1 MCENRLH
8 LSTFN
13 TYIMNH
19 FIDQI
24 AECVENGKVNLT
36 SPYPPQM
43 KGQPGADELTRQA
56 LDEGVAPSDI
66 LNLALVEA
74 MNRVGQ
80 KYTENKIFVPQMLL
94 SAKAMSASMAHL
106 KPFFQSGE
114 VKRKGVVLMGTVM
127 GDLHDIGKNLCC
139 MMVEG
144 AGWEVIDLGVDVKPE
159 KFITSLD
166 TYPQAIVGLSALLT
180 TTMVNMASIITAIRQ
195 KYPETKVIV
204 GGAPVNLDFAKKIE
218 ANGYG
223 KDPQELIMWLKEN
236 VA

>member
-1 MCENRLH
+1 MSNLI
-8 LSTFN
+8 N
-13 TYIMNH
+13 
-19 FIDQI
+19 QI
-24 AECVENGKVNLT
+24 SECVENGKVNLA

-56 LDEGVAPSDI
+56 LDEGVAPGDI
-66 LNLALVEA
+66 LNLALVPA
-74 MNRVGQ
+74 MNHVGQ

-114 VKRKGVVLMGTVM
+114 VKRKGVMIMGTVM

-144 AGWEVIDLGVDVKPE
+144 AGWEVVDLGVDVKPE
-159 KFITSLD
+159 QFVNALD
-166 TYPQAIVGLSALLT
+166 THPKAIVGLSALLT
-180 TTMVNMASIITAIRQ
+180 TTMVNMGNIITAIRQ
-195 KYPETKVIV
+195 KYPETKVAV
-204 GGAPVNLDFAKKIE
+204 GGAPVNNDFAKSVG

-223 KDPQELIMWLKEN
+223 KDPQELINWLDRN

>member
-1 MCENRLH
+1 MSNL
-8 LSTFN
+8 
-13 TYIMNH
+13 
-19 FIDQI
+19 IDQI
-24 AECVENGKVNLT
+24 SECVENGKVNLS

-56 LDEGVAPSDI
+56 LEEGI
-66 LNLALVEA
+66 LPADVLNKALVPA

-106 KPFFQSGE
+106 KPYFQSGE
-114 VKRKGVVLMGTVM
+114 IKRKGVMIIGTVM

-159 KFITSLD
+159 QFLSALD
-166 TYPQAIVGLSALLT
+166 THPNAIVGLSALLT
-180 TTMVNMASIITAIRQ
+180 TTMVNMGNIITAIRQ
-195 KYPETKVIV
+195 KYPETKVAV
-204 GGAPVNLDFAKKIE
+204 GGAPVNNDFANSIG

-223 KDPQELIMWLKEN
+223 KDPQELIMWLDRQ

>member
-1 MCENRLH
+1 MSNLLE
-8 LSTFN
+8 
-13 TYIMNH
+13 
-19 FIDQI
+19 QI
-24 AECVENGKVNLT
+24 SECVENGKVNLS

-56 LDEGVAPSDI
+56 LDEGIAPGDV
-66 LNLALVEA
+66 LNNALVPA

-114 VKRKGVVLMGTVM
+114 VQRKGVFIMGTVM

-159 KFITSLD
+159 QFLSALD
-166 TYPQAIVGLSALLT
+166 ANPNAVVGLSALLT
-180 TTMVNMASIITAIRQ
+180 TTMVNMGNIIATIRQ
-195 KYPETKVIV
+195 KYPDTKVAV
-204 GGAPVNLDFAKKIE
+204 GGAPVNNDFANSIG

-223 KDPQELIMWLKEN
+223 KDPQELIMWLDRN

>member
-1 MCENRLH
+1 MSNLIE
-8 LSTFN
+8 
-13 TYIMNH
+13 
-19 FIDQI
+19 QI
-24 AECVENGKVNLT
+24 SECVENGKVNLS

-43 KGQPGADELTRQA
+43 KGLPGADELTRQA
-56 LDEGVAPSDI
+56 LDEGISPGDV
-66 LNLALVEA
+66 LNKALVPA

-114 VKRKGVVLMGTVM
+114 VQRKGVFIMGTVM

-159 KFITSLD
+159 QFLTALD
-166 TYPQAIVGLSALLT
+166 MHPNAVIGLSALLT
-180 TTMVNMASIITAIRQ
+180 TTMVNMGNIITTIRQ
-195 KYPETKVIV
+195 KYPETKVAV
-204 GGAPVNLDFAKKIE
+204 GGAPVNNDFAKSIG
-218 ANGYG
+218 ADGYG
-223 KDPQELIMWLKEN
+223 KDPQELIVWLDRN

>member
-1 MCENRLH
+1 MSNLLEKI
-8 LSTFN
+8 S
-13 TYIMNH
+13 
-19 FIDQI
+19 
-24 AECVENGKVNLT
+24 ECVENGKVNLT

-56 LDEGVAPSDI
+56 LDEGVAPGNI
-66 LNLALVEA
+66 LNMALVPA
-74 MNRVGQ
+74 MNHVGQ

-94 SAKAMSASMAHL
+94 SAKAMSASMSHL

-114 VKRKGVVLMGTVM
+114 VQRKGVVIMGTVM

-144 AGWEVIDLGVDVKPE
+144 AGWEVVDLGVDVKAE
-159 KFITSLD
+159 QFVSALD
-166 TYPQAIVGLSALLT
+166 THPKAIVGLSALLT
-180 TTMVNMASIITAIRQ
+180 TTMVNMGNIIASIRQ
-195 KYPETKVIV
+195 KYPDTKVAV
-204 GGAPVNLDFAKKIE
+204 GGAPVNNDFAQSIG

-223 KDPQELIMWLKEN
+223 KDPQELILWLDKN

>member
-1 MCENRLH
+1 MSNL
-8 LSTFN
+8 
-13 TYIMNH
+13 IK
-19 FIDQI
+19 QI
-24 AECVENGKVNLT
+24 SECVENGKVNLA

-56 LDEGVAPSDI
+56 LDEGVSPGDI
-66 LNLALVEA
+66 LNQALVPA
-74 MNRVGQ
+74 MNRIGQ

-94 SAKAMSASMAHL
+94 SARAMSASMAHL

-114 VKRKGVVLMGTVM
+114 VKRKGVMIMGTVM

-144 AGWEVIDLGVDVKPE
+144 AGWEVIDLGVDVKPIQ
-159 KFITSLD
+159 FIEALD
-166 TYPQAIVGLSALLT
+166 THPNAFVGLSALLT
-180 TTMVNMASIITAIRQ
+180 TTMVNMGTIITAIRQ
-195 KYPETKVIV
+195 KYPDTKVAV
-204 GGAPVNLDFAKKIE
+204 GGAPLNNDFALSIG

-223 KDPQELIMWLKEN
+223 KDPQELIMWLEKQ

>member
-1 MCENRLH
+1 MSNLIE
-8 LSTFN
+8 
-13 TYIMNH
+13 
-19 FIDQI
+19 QI
-24 AECVENGKVNLT
+24 SECVENGKVNLS

-56 LDEGVAPSDI
+56 LDEGVAPNDI
-66 LNLALVEA
+66 LNLALVSA
-74 MNRVGQ
+74 MNKVGQ

-114 VKRKGVVLMGTVM
+114 VKRKGVFIMGTVM

-144 AGWEVIDLGVDVKPE
+144 SGWEVIDLGVDVKPE
-159 KFITSLD
+159 QFVAALETHPK
-166 TYPQAIVGLSALLT
+166 AIVGLSALLT
-180 TTMVNMASIITAIRQ
+180 TTMVNMGAIINTIRQ
-195 KYPETKVIV
+195 KYPDTKVAV
-204 GGAPVNLDFAKKIE
+204 GGAPVNNDFAKSIG

-223 KDPQELIMWLKEN
+223 KDPQELIMWLDKN

>member
-1 MCENRLH
+1 MESL
-8 LSTFN
+8 
-13 TYIMNH
+13 IK
-19 FIDQI
+19 QI
-24 AECVENGKVNLT
+24 SECVENGKVNLN

-56 LDEGVAPSDI
+56 LDEGVTPGDI
-66 LNLALVEA
+66 LNMALVPA

-114 VKRKGVVLMGTVM
+114 VKRKGVLIMGTVM

-144 AGWEVIDLGVDVKPE
+144 SGWEVIDLGVDVKAE
-159 KFITSLD
+159 QFVSTLD
-166 TYPQAIVGLSALLT
+166 KHPKAIVGLSALLT
-180 TTMVNMASIITAIRQ
+180 TTMVNMGTIISAIRQ
-195 KYPETKVIV
+195 KYPDAKVAV
-204 GGAPVNLDFAKKIE
+204 GGAPLNNDFARSVG

-223 KDPQELIMWLKEN
+223 KDPQELIMWLDKN
-236 VA
+236 AA

>member
-1 MCENRLH
+1 
-8 LSTFN
+8 
-13 TYIMNH
+13 MNQ
-19 FIDQI
+19 FINQI
-24 AECVENGKVNLT
+24 SECVEYGKVNLA

-56 LDEGVAPSDI
+56 LDEGVSPGDI
-66 LNLALVEA
+66 LNQALVPA
-74 MNRVGQ
+74 MNRIGQ

-94 SAKAMSASMAHL
+94 SARAMSASMAHL

-114 VKRKGVVLMGTVM
+114 VKRKGVMIMGTVM

-144 AGWEVIDLGVDVKPE
+144 AGWEVIDLGVDVKPIQ
-159 KFITSLD
+159 FIEALD
-166 TYPQAIVGLSALLT
+166 THPNAFVGLSALLT
-180 TTMVNMASIITAIRQ
+180 TTMVNMGTIITAIRQ
-195 KYPETKVIV
+195 KYPDTKVAV
-204 GGAPVNLDFAKKIE
+204 GGAPLNNDFALSIG

-223 KDPQELIMWLKEN
+223 KDPQELIMWLEKQ

>member
-1 MCENRLH
+1 MSNLIE
-8 LSTFN
+8 
-13 TYIMNH
+13 
-19 FIDQI
+19 QI
-24 AECVENGKVNLT
+24 SECVENGKVNLA

-56 LDEGVAPSDI
+56 LDEGVMPGDI
-66 LNLALVEA
+66 LNLALVPA

-80 KYTENKIFVPQMLL
+80 KYNENKIFVPQMLL

-114 VKRKGVVLMGTVM
+114 VKRKGVMIMGTVA

-144 AGWEVIDLGVDVKPE
+144 SGWEVIDLGVDVKPE
-159 KFITSLD
+159 QFVAALD
-166 TYPQAIVGLSALLT
+166 THPNAFVGLSALLT
-180 TTMVNMASIITAIRQ
+180 TTMVNMGTIINAIRQ
-195 KYPETKVIV
+195 KYPDTKVAV
-204 GGAPVNLDFAKKIE
+204 GGAPVNNDFAQSIG

-223 KDPQELIMWLKEN
+223 KDPQELIMWLDKN

>member
-1 MCENRLH
+1 
-8 LSTFN
+8 
-13 TYIMNH
+13 MNNL
-19 FIDQI
+19 IEQI
-24 AECVENGKVNLT
+24 SECVENGKVNLT

-56 LDEGVAPSDI
+56 LDEGVTPNDV
-66 LNLALVEA
+66 LNKALVPA

-80 KYTENKIFVPQMLL
+80 KYAENRIFVPQMLL

-106 KPFFQSGE
+106 KPYFQSGE
-114 VKRKGVVLMGTVM
+114 VKRKGVVIMGTVM

-144 AGWEVIDLGVDVKPE
+144 SGWEVIDLGVDVKPE
-159 KFITSLD
+159 QFVAALD
-166 TYPQAIVGLSALLT
+166 THPHAIVGLSALLT
-180 TTMVNMASIITAIRQ
+180 TTMVNMGTIINTIRQ
-195 KYPETKVIV
+195 KYPNTKVTV
-204 GGAPVNLDFAKKIE
+204 GGAPVNNEFAQSIG

-223 KDPQELIMWLKEN
+223 RDPQELILWLDKN

>member
-1 MCENRLH
+1 MSNLI
-8 LSTFN
+8 N
-13 TYIMNH
+13 
-19 FIDQI
+19 QI
-24 AECVENGKVNLT
+24 SECVENGKVNLS

-56 LDEGVAPSDI
+56 LDEGVSPGDI
-66 LNLALVEA
+66 LNGALVSA
-74 MNRVGQ
+74 MNKVGQ

-114 VKRKGVVLMGTVM
+114 VKRKGVVIMGTVM

-159 KFITSLD
+159 QFVSALD
-166 TYPQAIVGLSALLT
+166 THPKAIVGLSALLT
-180 TTMVNMASIITAIRQ
+180 TTMVNMGNIITTIRQ
-195 KYPETKVIV
+195 KYPDTKVAV
-204 GGAPVNLDFAKKIE
+204 GGAPLNNEFAKSIG
-218 ANGYG
+218 ADGYG
-223 KDPQELIMWLKEN
+223 KDPQELIMWLDKS

>member
-1 MCENRLH
+1 MSNLIE
-8 LSTFN
+8 
-13 TYIMNH
+13 
-19 FIDQI
+19 QI
-24 AECVENGKVNLT
+24 SECVENGKVNLS

-56 LDEGVAPSDI
+56 LDEGVAPNDV
-66 LNLALVEA
+66 LNKALVPA

-106 KPFFQSGE
+106 KPYFQSGE
-114 VKRKGVVLMGTVM
+114 VKRKGVVIMGTVM

-144 AGWEVIDLGVDVKPE
+144 SGWEVIDLGVDVKPE
-159 KFITSLD
+159 QFVAALD
-166 TYPQAIVGLSALLT
+166 THPNAIVGLSALLT
-180 TTMVNMASIITAIRQ
+180 TTMVNMGTIISTIRG
-195 KYPETKVIV
+195 KYPDTKVTV
-204 GGAPVNLDFAKKIE
+204 GGAPVNNEFARSIG

-223 KDPQELIMWLKEN
+223 RDPQELILWLDKN

>member
-1 MCENRLH
+1 
-8 LSTFN
+8 
-13 TYIMNH
+13 MN

-24 AECVENGKVNLT
+24 SECVEYGKVNLV

-56 LDEGVAPSDI
+56 LEEGVTPGDI
-66 LNLALVEA
+66 LNLALVPA

-94 SAKAMSASMAHL
+94 SAKAMSSSMAHL

-114 VKRKGVVLMGTVM
+114 VKRKGVVIMGTVM

-159 KFITSLD
+159 KFIASLD

-180 TTMVNMASIITAIRQ
+180 TTMVNMASIITSLRQ

-204 GGAPVNLDFAKKIE
+204 GGAPVNSDFAKKIE

-223 KDPQELIMWLKEN
+223 KDPQELIMWLNEN

>member
-1 MCENRLH
+1 
-8 LSTFN
+8 
-13 TYIMNH
+13 MNNL
-19 FIDQI
+19 INQI
-24 AECVENGKVNLT
+24 SECVENGKVNLT

-56 LDEGVAPSDI
+56 LDEGVSPGDI
-66 LNLALVEA
+66 LNMSLVPA

-94 SAKAMSASMAHL
+94 SAKAMSASMTHL

-114 VKRKGVVLMGTVM
+114 VQRKGVVIMGTVM

-144 AGWEVIDLGVDVKPE
+144 AGWEVIDLGVDVKPDQ
-159 KFITSLD
+159 FIAALD
-166 TYPQAIVGLSALLT
+166 AYPKAIVGLSALLT
-180 TTMVNMASIITAIRQ
+180 TTMVNMGTIITAIRQ
-195 KYPETKVIV
+195 KYPDTKVTV
-204 GGAPVNLDFAKKIE
+204 GGAPVNNDFARNIG

-223 KDPQELIMWLKEN
+223 KDPQELILWLDKN

>member
-1 MCENRLH
+1 MSNL
-8 LSTFN
+8 
-13 TYIMNH
+13 
-19 FIDQI
+19 IDQI
-24 AECVENGKVNLT
+24 SECVENGKVNLS

-56 LDEGVAPSDI
+56 LDEGITPGDV
-66 LNLALVEA
+66 LNMALVPA

-106 KPFFQSGE
+106 KPYFQSGE
-114 VKRKGVVLMGTVM
+114 IKRKGVMIMGTVM

-159 KFITSLD
+159 QFLAALD
-166 TYPQAIVGLSALLT
+166 SKPNAIIGLSALLT
-180 TTMVNMASIITAIRQ
+180 TTMVNMGNIIATIRQ
-195 KYPETKVIV
+195 KHPNTKVAV
-204 GGAPVNLDFAKKIE
+204 GGAPVNNDFAKSIG
-218 ANGYG
+218 ADGYG
-223 KDPQELIMWLKEN
+223 KDPQELIMWLDRN

>member
-1 MCENRLH
+1 
-8 LSTFN
+8 
-13 TYIMNH
+13 MN
-19 FIDQI
+19 FIEQI
-24 AECVENGKVNLT
+24 SECVENGKVNLA

-56 LDEGVAPSDI
+56 LEEGVAPADI
-66 LNLALVEA
+66 LNLALVSA

-114 VKRKGVVLMGTVM
+114 VQRKGVVIMGTVM

-144 AGWEVIDLGVDVKPE
+144 AGWEVIDLGVDVKPDRFVTE
-159 KFITSLD
+159 LD
-166 TYPQAIVGLSALLT
+166 THPNAFVGLSALLT
-180 TTMVNMASIITAIRQ
+180 TTMVNMENIITSIRQ
-195 KYPETKVIV
+195 KYPDTKVAV
-204 GGAPVNLDFAKKIE
+204 GGAPLNKDFALKIG

-223 KDPQELIMWLKEN
+223 KDPQELITWLDAY

>member
-1 MCENRLH
+1 
-8 LSTFN
+8 
-13 TYIMNH
+13 MNDL
-19 FIDQI
+19 IDKI
-24 AECVENGKVNLT
+24 SECVENGKVNLA
-36 SPYPPQM
+36 SPYPPLM

-56 LDEGVAPSDI
+56 LEDGVSPGDI
-66 LNLALVEA
+66 LNMALVPA

-114 VKRKGVVLMGTVM
+114 IQRKGVLIMGTVM

-159 KFITSLD
+159 QFVSTLD
-166 TYPQAIVGLSALLT
+166 KHPKAIVGLSALLT
-180 TTMVNMASIITAIRQ
+180 TTMVNMGNIIKTIRL
-195 KYPETKVIV
+195 KYPDTKVAV
-204 GGAPVNLDFAKKIE
+204 GGAPVNNDFAVSIG

-223 KDPQELIMWLKEN
+223 KDPQELINWLN
-236 VA
+236 QN

>member
-1 MCENRLH
+1 
-8 LSTFN
+8 
-13 TYIMNH
+13 MN
-19 FIDQI
+19 FIEQI
-24 AECVENGKVNLT
+24 SECVENGKVNLA

-56 LDEGVAPSDI
+56 LDEGVAPADI
-66 LNLALVEA
+66 LNLALVSA

-114 VKRKGVVLMGTVM
+114 VQRKGVVIMGTVM

-144 AGWEVIDLGVDVKPE
+144 AGWEVIDLGVDVKPDRFVTE
-159 KFITSLD
+159 LD
-166 TYPQAIVGLSALLT
+166 THPNAFVGLSALLT
-180 TTMVNMASIITAIRQ
+180 TTMVNMENIITSIRQ
-195 KYPETKVIV
+195 KYPDTKVAV
-204 GGAPVNLDFAKKIE
+204 GGAPLNKDFALKIG

-223 KDPQELIMWLKEN
+223 KDPQELITWLDAY